1 MSFHDDIELENK
13 QIAIKRATVGS
24 ALNLVSTGGYY
35 GAYVVVLVKTL
46 AGGISIGTFTFLT
59 GAFARSRGYIE
70 RILSGFN
77 DISEQAIFLQDLFE
91 FFAMVPTIRASPAP
105 FQRPARSAKASNSA
119 T

>member
-1 MSFHDDIELENK
+1 MRFRKVSIRK
-13 QIAIKRATVGS
+13 IKRS
-24 ALNLVSTGGYY
+24 RSSEPLSDRLLNLVSTGGYY

-59 GAFARSRGYIE
+59 SAFARSRGYIE

-91 FFAMVPTIRASPAP
+91 FFAMEPSIRSVPEAIPAP
-105 FQRPARSAKASNSA
+105 GRSAKGSNSA